1 MLVECFTND
10 ANWKKFIETKEN
22 LAINIKKIVEKENA
36 GFAFPS
42 QSIYIESL
50 PKEKDKTEYFKPSSG
65 K

>member
-42 QSIYIESL
+42 QSLYIETVPNKDTEIFN
-50 PKEKDKTEYFKPSSG
+50 PKK
-65 K
+65 